1 MTKKKCGRC
10 QVVLE
15 YSKFAKN
22 KARRDGLQSHCK
34 MCRKNIGKQ
43 HYQKHKADYRD
54 RGKQWI
60 KENPEKWKNYR
71 RTWANNKYKNNPSFR
86 VLCSVK
92 ATMYDALFRQKALRE
107 EGKTGVYLGC
117 TIEEL
122 KRHLEVKFKPGM
134 TWENHG
140 EWHVDH
146 RRPCASFDLTKEE
159 DIKMCFHYTN
169 LQPLW
174 SADNIRKRAKFD
186 PETFD
191 YEWSGEEWKEIS
203 V

>member
-117 TIEEL
+117 TIHHSHPL
-122 KRHLEVKFKPGM
+122 PAVQNF
-134 TWENHG
+134 
-140 EWHVDH
+140 
-146 RRPCASFDLTKEE
+146 RPAFQFRDCEFYL
-159 DIKMCFHYTN
+159 
-169 LQPLW
+169 
-174 SADNIRKRAKFD
+174 
-186 PETFD
+186 
-191 YEWSGEEWKEIS
+191 SGEFVRKFVVIFIFRKCVRTTRQES
-203 V
+203 VAELQLTAPESPES